1 MKNGPIDKMMAL
13 AGQTTFNKKPE
24 SSYLPTANLR
34 RLCLYSSLPLSPL
47 SSSVLSSWQSF
58 LSFLPSCGPRCR
70 GSCDVYGTSLSRGDA
85 VSSPPHQD
93 PGNRFIVA
101 MVI

>member
-47 SSSVLSSWQSF
+47 SSSVLSS
-58 LSFLPSCGPRCR
+58 
-70 GSCDVYGTSLSRGDA
+70 
-85 VSSPPHQD
+85 
-93 PGNRFIVA
+93 
-101 MVI
+101 